1 MAQGAAA
8 AVLVLA
14 LALAGFLTGPVQAE
28 TPAPEYRS
36 LALGSYV
43 PGGGTV
49 ATSPEGLACDV
60 GGFACTARFP
70 VGTVVT
76 VTAPPNK
83 GFAFSGFSR
92 DCGGPTCV
100 LTMDADRKVDV
111 DFVRFAALGKLKR
124 DVGVGTAVLTVRVG
138 GPGTLIAKG
147 RRIERQE
154 IALPEDANVKVPI
167 VARGSASRALDKRG
181 QAKVGVKVLFTPAA
195 GTTASFSRALW
206 LSFQALPALPEAAR

>member
-1 MAQGAAA
+1 
-8 AVLVLA
+8 
-14 LALAGFLTGPVQAE
+14 LTV
-28 TPAPEYRS
+28 
-36 LALGSYV
+36 GSYV

-70 VGTVVT
+70 MGTVVT

-92 DCGGPTCV
+92 DCSGPVCV

-111 DFVRFAALGKLKR
+111 DFVRFAALGGLKR
-124 DVGVGTAVLTVRVG
+124 DERKGTATLVVRVG
-138 GPGTLIAKG
+138 GPGTLVAVG

-154 IALPEDANVKVPI
+154 MVLGEDANVKVPI
-167 VARGSASRALDKRG
+167 VARGGASRALEKRG
-181 QAKVGVKVLFTPAA
+181 LAKVGAKILFTPTA
-195 GTTASFSRALW
+195 GTTAGFSRPLW
-206 LSFQALPALPEAAR
+206 LRQALPEAAR

>member
-1 MAQGAAA
+1 MAVLG
-8 AVLVLA
+8 LVLA
-14 LALAGFLTGPVQAE
+14 VVLAGSVQAE
-28 TPAPEYRS
+28 SPAPEYRS
-36 LALGSYV
+36 LTLGSYV

-49 ATSPEGLACDV
+49 ATSPEGLACDA

-92 DCGGPTCV
+92 DCSGSTCV
-100 LTMDADRKVDV
+100 LTMDADKKVDV

-124 DVGVGTAVLTVRVG
+124 DEREGTAMLVVRVG
-138 GPGTLIAKG
+138 GPGTLVAVG

-154 IALPEDANVKVPI
+154 MVLGEDANVKVPI
-167 VARGSASRALDKRG
+167 VAKGGASRALETRG
-181 QAKVGVKVLFTPAA
+181 LARVGIKIFFTPAA
-195 GTTASFSRALW
+195 GTTASFRRALW
-206 LSFQALPALPEAAR
+206 LRQA

>member
-1 MAQGAAA
+1 MAPGAVAA
-8 AVLVLA
+8 VLA
-14 LALAGFLTGPVQAE
+14 LALAGFLAGSVEAE
-28 TPAPEYRS
+28 SPAPEYRS
-36 LALGSYV
+36 LTLGSYV

-92 DCGGPTCV
+92 DCSGPTCV
-100 LTMDADRKVDV
+100 LTMDADKKVDV
-111 DFVRFAALGKLKR
+111 DFVRFAALGGLKR
-124 DVGVGTAVLTVRVG
+124 DEGNGTATLVVRVG
-138 GPGTLIAKG
+138 GPGTLVAAG

-154 IALPEDANVKVPI
+154 MVLGEDANVRVPI
-167 VARGSASRALDKRG
+167 VARGGASRALEKRG
-181 QAKVGVKVLFTPAA
+181 LAKVGVKVFFTPAT
-195 GTTASFSRALW
+195 GTTASFPRSLW
-206 LSFQALPALPEAAR
+206 LRQAQSQTKR

>member
-14 LALAGFLTGPVQAE
+14 LALAGFPAGPARAKSPV
-28 TPAPEYRS
+28 PEFRS

-49 ATSPEGLACDV
+49 ATSPDGLACDI
-60 GGFACTARFP
+60 GGFACTARYP

-92 DCGGPTCV
+92 DCSGPACV
-100 LTMDADRKVDV
+100 LTMDADKKVDV
-111 DFVRFAALGKLKR
+111 DFVRFAPLGKLKR
-124 DVGVGTAVLTVRVG
+124 DVGGGTAVLIVRVG
-138 GPGTLIAKG
+138 GPGTLVAKG

-154 IALPEDANVKVPI
+154 MALPEDANVKVPI
-167 VARGSASRALDKRG
+167 ISRGSASRALDKRG
-181 QAKVGVKVLFTPAA
+181 LVKVGVTVFFTPAA

-206 LSFQALPALPEAAR
+206 LSQALPALPEVAR